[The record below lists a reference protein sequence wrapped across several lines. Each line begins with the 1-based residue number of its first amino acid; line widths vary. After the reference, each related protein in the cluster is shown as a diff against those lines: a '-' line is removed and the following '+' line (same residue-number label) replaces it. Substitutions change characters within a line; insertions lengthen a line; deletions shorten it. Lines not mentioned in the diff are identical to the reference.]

1 MANNCLVTKLKAVVN
16 NPNLP
21 ELNTLQVTLTVA
33 NDPYFAIQ
41 WSNYKASGNKGNVK
55 TADGE
60 HTWTNVWGITTE
72 DLTNISVGTVFKFNP
87 KDELINVCMK
97 ECTEDISFIKYCTS
111 LEKIFL
117 RAGSRHFMTGD
128 LDDALSGKNTMYQV
142 DIQYQS
148 RLTGTIAA
156 IAGALN
162 PNANQYSINVGSTS
176 ITGNLSVF
184 ENFTPSVAS
193 NLYVSGASG
202 IKCSQ
207 ATLATLRAN
216 NWTVTIDP
224 GQMTD

>member
-1 MANNCLVTKLKAVVN
+1 MANNCLVTKLKTVVD

-41 WSNYKASGNKGNVK
+41 WSNYKASGNKGDVK

-72 DLTNISVGTVFKFNP
+72 DLTDIPAGTVFKFKP
-87 KDELINVCMK
+87 KSTLINVCMRQ
-97 ECTEDISFIKYCTS
+97 CTEDISFIKCCPV

-117 RAGSRHFMTGD
+117 RAGAGHFMTGN
-128 LDDALSGKNTMYQV
+128 LDDALSGKNKMYQV

-162 PNANQYSINVGSTS
+162 PNASQYSINVGSTS

-184 ENFTPSVAS
+184 ENLTPSTAS
-193 NLYVSGASG
+193 TLYVSGSSG

-207 ATLATLRAN
+207 ATLATLRAH
-216 NWTVTIDP
+216 NWTVTIDAS
-224 GQMTD
+224 QMTD